1 MTDILQITDA
11 IAVPR
16 SELVYRASRSGGAGG
31 QHVNTSSTRIEV
43 LWDFQSSAALDDV
56 QKARVREKLAARI
69 DAEGL
74 LRVVDGSRRSQLQNR
89 IAAEQR
95 LAKLVRDAMHVAKRR
110 RATAPTKASRE
121 KRLEGKR
128 LQGKKKENR
137 RKDSFD

>member
-89 IAAEQR
+89 IAAE
-95 LAKLVRDAMHVAKRR
+95 
-110 RATAPTKASRE
+110 
-121 KRLEGKR
+121 
-128 LQGKKKENR
+128 
-137 RKDSFD
+137 